1 MSIFSSNL
9 KHLRKNEGRSQEL
22 MAEELGIKRS
32 TLSAYETGS
41 AEPNIKLLQ
50 KIARYLNTSVD
61 DLLSKELSEL
71 SDDSLLAA
79 KASFIEG
86 EKLRVLPITVE
97 SDNKENI
104 ELVPVLASAGYLNG
118 YADPEYISSLQRF
131 RLPML
136 PAGTFRAF
144 EIKGD
149 SMLPV
154 APGSI
159 VVAEYVVNWK
169 EIYSNKTYIVTTQQ
183 EGVVFKRVINNI
195 ETDRSLMMVSDN
207 PVYESYNVKIEDVL
221 EAWIAKA
228 IITLDMP
235 TTSSTL
241 DNLTSVVKQL
251 QEDVNR
257 LKGH

>member
-1 MSIFSSNL
+1 M
-9 KHLRKNEGRSQEL
+9 
-22 MAEELGIKRS
+22 
-32 TLSAYETGS
+32 
-41 AEPNIKLLQ
+41 
-50 KIARYLNTSVD
+50 
-61 DLLSKELSEL
+61 
-71 SDDSLLAA
+71 
-79 KASFIEG
+79 
-86 EKLRVLPITVE
+86 
-97 SDNKENI
+97 
-104 ELVPVLASAGYLNG
+104 VPVLASAGYLNG